1 MNRAITGERPVE
13 ATGLYLHVPFCASRC
28 SYCTFVVTT
37 DRRWIKPYF
46 EALEAELTLGSVPES
61 APIATLYIG
70 GGTPSQAPAPLL
82 TGLMARLLEDHPL
95 VQGAE
100 VTAEANPED
109 VTEELLDNW
118 AQLGINR
125 LSLGIQSFIPGE
137 LEVLERRHD
146 AHGARRA
153 AEAVLSDGRFNLNL
167 DLMAAIPGQTTASLD
182 ETLGQIL
189 ELRPHHVSVYLLE
202 MDKPHRLRRLHARQ
216 PGRFPDQDAAAEAY
230 LAVHKRLTGAGY
242 SHYEVSNFALPG
254 RTAAHNLRY
263 WHRLPVHAL
272 GVAAHGQ
279 DGNLRWANLDTI
291 RGYLSAV
298 DGGTRPL
305 AWESELSPLEA
316 LAEAVMLGLR
326 LEEGVSENRVGE
338 AAAALPTFAARLADF
353 EELGL
358 ARRADGR
365 LRLTPRG
372 WLVSNELFA
381 ELV

>member
-1 MNRAITGERPVE
+1 MRRTITEDRPVE
-13 ATGLYLHVPFCASRC
+13 PTGLYVHIPFCASRC

-46 EALEAELTLGSVPES
+46 EALEAELTLGSLPES

-70 GGTPSQAPAPLL
+70 GGTPSQAPASSLASFI
-82 TGLMARLLEDHPL
+82 GRLLARHPL
-95 VQGAE
+95 MPGAE

-109 VTEELLDNW
+109 VTQELLDSW

-137 LEVLERRHD
+137 LAVLDRRHD
-146 AHGARRA
+146 AAQARRA
-153 AEAVLSDGRFNLNL
+153 AEIVLSDGRFHLNL
-167 DLMAAIPGQTTASLD
+167 DLMAAIPGQTNSSLD
-182 ETLGQIL
+182 QTLDQIL
-189 ELRPHHVSVYLLE
+189 GLRPHHISVYLLE

-230 LAVHKRLTGAGY
+230 LEVHEALTQEGY
-242 SHYEVSNFALPG
+242 SHYEVSNFALPD
-254 RTAAHNLRY
+254 RAAAHNLRY
-263 WHRLPVHAL
+263 WHRLPVHAV

-279 DGNLRWANLDTI
+279 EGNSRWANLDTI
-291 RGYLSAV
+291 RGYLSAI
-298 DGGTRPL
+298 DNGTRPL
-305 AWESELSPLEA
+305 AWQSELSPLEA
-316 LAEAVMLGLR
+316 LAEEVMLGLR
-326 LEEGVSENRVGE
+326 LAKGVPEDRVDE

-358 ARRADGR
+358 AARANGR
-365 LRLTPRG
+365 LYLEPGG